1 MADQVNKW
9 EENSS
14 DLKTQCEVLK
24 MRGEK
29 KKKKKMTQAC
39 MKIERNKENKDG
51 LGLGLGLLTFDLN
64 KPLL

>member
-1 MADQVNKW
+1 
-9 EENSS
+9 
-14 DLKTQCEVLK
+14 
-24 MRGEK
+24 
-29 KKKKKMTQAC
+29 MTQAC